1 MAENVYEINLYNKN
15 PESSKSAVAGTQ
27 KEKKPAEDKADGTRA
42 ILGAMAALDK
52 AKPYIRQAISSEIN
66 IVQITTGRNE
76 YAEKM
81 RFGMQV
87 GNFLLDTAES
97 VAAGFVVGNVPGAVI
112 SAITAVGLKTYSLAL
127 SQKELYAE
135 QSVENVSR
143 ALRAQRIGYDN
154 SRGSNQ

>member
-1 MAENVYEINLYNKN
+1 MAENVYEINLYNRN
-15 PESSKSAVAGTQ
+15 SESGKSPVAGTQ
-27 KEKKPAEDKADGTRA
+27 KEKKATESQADGSRA
-42 ILGAMAALDK
+42 ILGAIAALDK
-52 AKPYIRQAISSEIN
+52 AKPYIQQAISSEIN
-66 IVQITTGRNE
+66 VVQITTGRNE

-81 RFGMQV
+81 RFGMQI

-97 VAAGFVVGNVPGAVI
+97 VAAGFVIGNVPGAVI
-112 SAITAVGLKTYSLAL
+112 GAITAVGSKAYSLAL
-127 SQKELYAE
+127 RQKELNAE